1 MANVVPNFSDTI
13 VPAADFPVRWPVGG
27 GLIEVAK
34 ATPPGTIEA
43 ITEICALGNL
53 QANWDS
59 YGALPIDRQC
69 MVTAILLLLTTSRPK
84 TPPPSVVPTVRGG
97 VQLEWHRGGIDL
109 EIEILSPSQIRVSW
123 EDARTGQTTEQTLA
137 GDFAPGVAAIEK
149 LSAAM

>member
-1 MANVVPNFSDTI
+1 MANILPSFDGTIPNGD
-13 VPAADFPVRWPVGG
+13 VPVRWPVTGG
-27 GLIEVAK
+27 VLEVAQ
-34 ATPPGTIEA
+34 ASPPGTIDA
-43 ITEICALGNL
+43 IAAICELGDL

-59 YGALPIDRQC
+59 YGAQPIDKQC

-109 EIEILSPSQIRVSW
+109 EIEVLSPSQIRVSW
-123 EDARTGQTTEQTLA
+123 EDARTGQMTEQTLA
-137 GDFAPGVAAIEK
+137 GDFAPAVAAIEK